1 MTGGLGIKKGG
12 GGQMVGGAAS
22 AVAFSIV
29 ANECHK
35 LIRLLRYAA
44 SVGRHYMTIRFGGSA
59 FRVGCLPL
67 HDHAHIHVPP
77 MLSSDSCRKLA

>member
-1 MTGGLGIKKGG
+1 
-12 GGQMVGGAAS
+12 MVGGAAS

-59 FRVGCLPL
+59 FSGGLL
-67 HDHAHIHVPP
+67 APP
-77 MLSSDSCRKLA
+77 RPRPHPRSTDVEQ